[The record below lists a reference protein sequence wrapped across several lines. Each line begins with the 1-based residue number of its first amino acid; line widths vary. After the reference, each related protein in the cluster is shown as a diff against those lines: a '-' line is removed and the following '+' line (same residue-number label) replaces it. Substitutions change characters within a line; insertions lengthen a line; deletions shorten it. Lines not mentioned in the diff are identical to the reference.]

1 MPQNSILES
10 GTDIIVGKSNAFR
23 FVFRC
28 FNLSYTHNFYVLRY
42 GENPIF
48 SKEGFTAA
56 SSYDFIEGSL
66 SDDDI
71 LEIGADFNDAPLAVR
86 LAKLETYD
94 GDTLIGTS
102 SLGLVLQFTSEY
114 TSPVIGDITYYDT
127 NNAVVVVLGSNQFIL
142 QGQSNLTLSAPCSG
156 QYGAQI
162 TDRQIR
168 TPSKNVSS
176 DTNLIPF
183 GEVLD
188 SGDVRFELTVTDSR
202 GYVSTATK
210 QITVL
215 PYSSVSIDSASVERT
230 SPISTTAHIT
240 LSAKRSV
247 VTVNDADK
255 NTNTA
260 VYYRKKAT
268 TASIWGDWVI
278 VRGVSD
284 SNGNISVD
292 SSAITGLDAENSYD
306 VEIKVADSWTEAMVA
321 FVVPA
326 GKPALFFSTTGKIGV
341 GTLNPQAALD
351 VDGDIHMNGYPV
363 FGFRATL
370 DDTTNLN
377 DVASQGVYAQPQS
390 DYASTSLNYPAAKA
404 GILEVITEP
413 SGHILQRY
421 TTYDLS
427 GFYGRYRFLGTWGT
441 WMSMGDAKLQP
452 ETELVLSDNLFDK
465 SIAITGKIFYHSS
478 SGPSLIDSSNG
489 FYAYVPLRGAGTY
502 TAMLFWADH
511 GESYATRVPI
521 LKEDKTF
528 LQNVTGTLTK
538 IDSSFGYI
546 EFTIT
551 ETMIANGAALYAFDG
566 QTQISPTLDEVM
578 IVKDREYPSA
588 YIPYGYIEV
597 EVARA
602 YSVNI
607 LSGKTAVFLGDS
619 ICAGTTTLES
629 AAEYGYGWGGLIGE
643 ANRMRWK
650 NFGRNG
656 GTIAPI
662 SSVEEARWIPTQ
674 VDWALAQYPDAD
686 YVIFEGGCNDAD
698 TLGEGNLGTFSASG
712 YAPTDTSTFTGAF
725 EVLVL
730 KILNSFPNAKI
741 GYIVAQKM
749 GVSDNYGSAN
759 NRYRKFFDRAVEIC
773 QKWGIPVI
781 DLWNETPLNP
791 KLAIHYDSS
800 LTADQAN
807 KNGKCYTDGQHL
819 TLTGY
824 KKLQNPIEEFMR
836 KL

>member
-71 LEIGADFNDAPLAVR
+71 LEIGADFNDAPLGVR

-127 NNAVVVVLGSNQFIL
+127 NNAVIVVLGSNQFIL
-142 QGQSNLTLSAPCSG
+142 QGQSNLMLSAPCSG

-260 VYYRKKAT
+260 VYYRKKT
-268 TASIWGDWVI
+268 TAASIWGDWVSI
-278 VRGVSD
+278 RSFLD

-306 VEIKVADSWTEAMVA
+306 VEIKVADSWTEATVA
-321 FVVPA
+321 FVVPS
-326 GKPALFFSTTGKIGV
+326 GKPALFFSTTGKVGV
-341 GTLNPQAALD
+341 GTLTPQTEFD
-351 VDGDIHMNGYPV
+351 VNGTIAQSGLPMFGMMATLTESDNINNLFTVGAYLTPASVTLENGFPSTARGLLEV
-363 FGFRATL
+363 FGDETI
-370 DDTTNLN
+370 
-377 DVASQGVYAQPQS
+377 VM
-390 DYASTSLNYPAAKA
+390 
-404 GILEVITEP
+404 
-413 SGHILQRY
+413 QRY
-421 TTYDLS
+421 TLCS
-427 GFYGRYRFLGTWGT
+427 G
-441 WMSMGDAKLQP
+441 
-452 ETELVLSDNLFDK
+452 
-465 SIAITGKIFYHSS
+465 
-478 SGPSLIDSSNG
+478 
-489 FYAYVPLRGAGTY
+489 
-502 TAMLFWADH
+502 
-511 GESYATRVPI
+511 
-521 LKEDKTF
+521 
-528 LQNVTGTLTK
+528 
-538 IDSSFGYI
+538 
-546 EFTIT
+546 
-551 ETMIANGAALYAFDG
+551 
-566 QTQISPTLDEVM
+566 
-578 IVKDREYPSA
+578 
-588 YIPYGYIEV
+588 
-597 EVARA
+597 
-602 YSVNI
+602 
-607 LSGKTAVFLGDS
+607 
-619 ICAGTTTLES
+619 
-629 AAEYGYGWGGLIGE
+629 
-643 ANRMRWK
+643 
-650 NFGRNG
+650 
-656 GTIAPI
+656 
-662 SSVEEARWIPTQ
+662 
-674 VDWALAQYPDAD
+674 
-686 YVIFEGGCNDAD
+686 
-698 TLGEGNLGTFSASG
+698 
-712 YAPTDTSTFTGAF
+712 
-725 EVLVL
+725 
-730 KILNSFPNAKI
+730 
-741 GYIVAQKM
+741 
-749 GVSDNYGSAN
+749 
-759 NRYRKFFDRAVEIC
+759 
-773 QKWGIPVI
+773 
-781 DLWNETPLNP
+781 
-791 KLAIHYDSS
+791 LAIFVRTHAGNSWTS
-800 LTADQAN
+800 WARIS
-807 KNGKCYTDGQHL
+807 GSGS
-819 TLTGY
+819 
-824 KKLQNPIEEFMR
+824 
-836 KL
+836 